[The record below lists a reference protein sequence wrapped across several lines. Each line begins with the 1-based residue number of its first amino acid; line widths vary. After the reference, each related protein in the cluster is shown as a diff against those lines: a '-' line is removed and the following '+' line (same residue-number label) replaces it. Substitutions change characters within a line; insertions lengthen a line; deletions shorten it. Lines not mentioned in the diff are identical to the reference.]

1 MSSRPRATSGTS
13 ADDAETTLDT
23 PSLQD
28 GAGRPVGSAGG
39 DAARETSEA
48 TDSFIRPGLVIN
60 GRYRV
65 DRLLARGG
73 MGGVYRVDDQLFPGR
88 PTALKIFLHP
98 LRNTVELFR
107 AEFRTM
113 ASLRHPNVARVYDF
127 EQVAGHDAF
136 FFTMELLPG
145 APLDRFLAEPRAE
158 AETSDAGSPPPAAT
172 LDASAVRGPSAG
184 RIVPW
189 EEALDLLVPVIRALA
204 YLHGRGVVHFDLKP
218 GNIVVSSRGAQ
229 RQVKV
234 LDFGLAGL
242 RGIRGLVMG
251 TPHYLSPEIASAKE
265 GDHRSDLYSLG
276 IMAYRL
282 LTGETPF
289 STTQGLSVLLQRKL
303 TEPVR
308 FADAHTARVPPW
320 LRTIVERLCSVDPAG
335 RPASTADLLDEIN
348 RAGGLA
354 VELETR
360 DARENYLFSS
370 AFVGRSREMEDVS
383 RSIDA
388 GLNGDRHAGIFVTG
402 RSGMGKSRLMR
413 EVRQAVQLR
422 GVPFL
427 EVDCFE
433 GDLTESGP
441 MANLVLQAAR
451 LALSVGAQTLLN
463 AHAPE
468 MVKLVPSLPLDED
481 VAPTPPLPNAD
492 AERRRV
498 IEAITAFLVGLGR
511 VTPYVAYVNDL
522 QWARDGTVDVASSL
536 LAIRSGAAS
545 GSKFCLLGSYRA
557 DDVTSRPLA
566 RLIQPG
572 PERPAPRLVELT
584 PLRDED
590 VAGLLRSMLGL
601 PELPEGLAARVAES
615 SEGLPFFVE
624 EILRDLLEEGR
635 LGPADGEGA
644 TIGEGLRIDAA
655 ASFLKR
661 AARVSPGERS
671 LLDILAVSGRPVD
684 TEVLQEVSGLP
695 RPAAR
700 EALQILG
707 EKQMVVAVPGEK
719 ERYNLAHD
727 RMREALTS
735 SLRASEQTALHL
747 RLGRSLARALAAD
760 GRWETLFE
768 AVAHF
773 GQALD
778 ECGPGALVDEAER
791 TEVAGLQL
799 RAAVATNATGD
810 FSTGASYL
818 ERARTLLP
826 ARPYE
831 RDYALALS
839 VDHALA
845 ATLIPLG
852 RVDEALATADRIV
865 ANARGALDESPGW
878 EARILAYAALNEY
891 PKAIAAGIE
900 ICGRLGLALPVDP
913 TRLDIALVLG
923 RVLWKVR
930 DMTDETLA
938 NLPQVEDP
946 RALRLIRIM
955 SSMTACAYVS
965 RPYLWPVLIGNC
977 LTLMLRHGRGPTHA
991 LLFVWFATALNAVGF
1006 YGASV
1011 RFSRLGLR
1019 LMDAP
1024 DGAAFLPKLH
1034 HAMGQFVS
1042 HWREPIARSVEWCR
1056 KGYALGRRVE
1066 DAEFA
1071 GYCHMGW
1078 AKARLEAGE
1087 PLSEVR
1093 ATTVDGLE
1101 TIRASGQIGTE
1112 VMHRTTLEAVDALM
1126 GLAEVTAGGDGAPA
1140 AGLSNT
1146 QDGFRLLDRARV
1158 LCFFRRSGG
1167 RTLGR
1172 DLLKVS
1178 EIGLPATFYLSIAHE
1193 FACLGWLLEARR
1205 GGAWTKVA
1213 CLTRVRLARGRIRTW
1228 ARMCPHNFE
1237 HRALLVDAEWLRTTG
1252 RPGKSLRKYEQAIAA
1267 AVDHGFGPDAG
1278 LAHELAA
1285 EMLVDRGDVRAARM
1299 HALAARERY
1308 RAWGAD
1314 AKVADV
1320 EARYAPLPGA

>member
-1 MSSRPRATSGTS
+1 MSSRPSAISGTS
-13 ADDAETTLDT
+13 AGDGDTTLDT
-23 PSLQD
+23 PSH
-28 GAGRPVGSAGG
+28 PGG
-39 DAARETSEA
+39 TGTGNSSRADA
-48 TDSFIRPGLVIN
+48 FIHPGLVIN

-107 AEFRTM
+107 AEFKTM

-127 EQVAGHDAF
+127 EQVAGEDAF

-145 APLDRFLAEPRAE
+145 VPLDRLLAAE
-158 AETSDAGSPPPAAT
+158 LAVEEETVDSGSAPVPATDAPPTAA
-172 LDASAVRGPSAG
+172 RPPAG
-184 RIVPW
+184 RIVRW

-218 GNIVVSSRGAQ
+218 GNIIVGSRGAV

-234 LDFGLAGL
+234 VDFGLAGL
-242 RGIRGLVMG
+242 RGVRGLVMG
-251 TPHYLSPEIASAKE
+251 TPHYVSPEIAGARE

-276 IMAYRL
+276 IMAYKL
-282 LTGETPF
+282 LTGETPY
-289 STTQGLSVLLQRKL
+289 SATRGLDVLLEQKR

-308 FADAHTARVPPW
+308 LTGAHAERVPPW
-320 LRTIVERLCSVDPAG
+320 LREIVEQLCSVDPSG
-335 RPASTADLLDEIN
+335 RPAGAGELLELIN

-354 VELETR
+354 YELETR
-360 DARENYLFSS
+360 DTRENYLFSS
-370 AFVGRSREMEDVS
+370 AFVGRRRELEDVQ
-383 RSIDA
+383 RSVDA
-388 GLNGDRHAGIFVTG
+388 GLKGEKHAGLLVTG

-413 EVRQAVQLR
+413 EVRQTIQLC

-433 GDLTESGP
+433 RDLTESGP

-451 LALSVGAQTLLN
+451 LATSVGAQSLLN

-468 MVKLVPSLPLDED
+468 MVKLVPSLRLDAGVE
-481 VAPTPPLPNAD
+481 PTPPLPNAD

-498 IEAITAFLVGLGR
+498 IEAIAAFLVGLGR

-522 QWARDGTVDVASSL
+522 QWARSGTVDIASSL
-536 LAIRSGAAS
+536 LAIRSGTGT
-545 GSKFCLLGSYRA
+545 GSKFCLLGSYRV
-557 DDVTSRPLA
+557 DDVTGRPLA

-572 PERPAPRLVELT
+572 PERPAPRVVELEA
-584 PLRDED
+584 LHEED

-601 PELPEGLAARVAES
+601 AELPEGLAARVTDS

-635 LGPADGEGA
+635 LWAFEAKDRSGSRIA
-644 TIGEGLRIDAA
+644 EGLRIDAA

-661 AARVSPGERS
+661 AARVSVDERS
-671 LLDILAVSGRPVD
+671 VLDILAVSGRPVD
-684 TEVLQEVSGLP
+684 SDVLKAVSALAP
-695 RPAAR
+695 QTAR

-707 EKQMVVAVPGEK
+707 EKQMVVAIPGER

-727 RMREALTS
+727 RMREALYVG
-735 SLRASEQTALHL
+735 LRADAQTALHL
-747 RLGRSLARALAAD
+747 RLGRSLARGLAAD

-778 ECGPGALVDEAER
+778 EGGSGALADEAER
-791 TEVAGLQL
+791 TSVARLHL
-799 RAAVATNATGD
+799 RAAAATNATGA
-810 FSTGASYL
+810 FSTGVSYL
-818 ERARTLLP
+818 ERARVLLP
-826 ARPYE
+826 ERPYE
-831 RDYALALS
+831 RDYALALA

-852 RVDEALATADRIV
+852 RVDEALSAADRIV

-878 EARILAYAALNEY
+878 EARILAYAARNEY
-891 PKAIAAGIE
+891 PKAIAAGLE
-900 ICGRLGLALPVDP
+900 ICARLGLGLPPDP
-913 TRLDIALVLG
+913 TRLDIARILG
-923 RVLWKVR
+923 RVLWRVR
-930 DMTDETLA
+930 NMTDETLA
-938 NLPQVEDP
+938 TLPEVEDP

-991 LLFVWFATALNAVGF
+991 LLFVWFGTALNAVGL
-1006 YGASV
+1006 YGASA
-1011 RFSRLGLR
+1011 RFSRLGTR
-1019 LMDAP
+1019 LMGAP

-1042 HWREPIARSVEWCR
+1042 HWREPIARSAEWCR
-1056 KGYALGRRVE
+1056 EGYALGRRVE

-1078 AKARLEAGE
+1078 AKARLETGE

-1093 ATTVDGLE
+1093 ATALAALE
-1101 TIRASGQIGTE
+1101 TIKASGQRGTE
-1112 VMHRTTLEAVDALM
+1112 VMHRPTIEAIDALM
-1126 GLAEVTAGGDGAPA
+1126 GLSGGAGVKDDA
-1140 AGLSNT
+1140 ADLSNA
-1146 QDGFRLLDRARV
+1146 QNGFRLLDHAR
-1158 LCFFRRSGG
+1158 LQCFFRKSGG
-1167 RTLGR
+1167 RAFGAE
-1172 DLLKVS
+1172 LLRVT
-1178 EIGLPATFYLSIAHE
+1178 ELGLPATFYFSIAHY

-1205 GGAWTKVA
+1205 GGWTKIA
-1213 CLTRVRLARGRIRTW
+1213 CLVRVLRARGRIRRW
-1228 ARMCPHNFE
+1228 ERACPHNFE
-1237 HRALLVDAEWLRTTG
+1237 HRSLLVDAEWLRATG
-1252 RPGKSLRKYEQAIAA
+1252 RSGRSLRKYEEAIAA
-1267 AVDHGFGPDAG
+1267 AHDHGFIQDAG

-1285 EMLVDRGDVRAARM
+1285 EMLVDRGQSGAART
-1299 HALAARERY
+1299 HVLAALERY

-1314 AKVADV
+1314 AKVLDLKT
-1320 EARYAPLPGA
+1320 RYAPLLAAA

>member
-1 MSSRPRATSGTS
+1 M
-13 ADDAETTLDT
+13 
-23 PSLQD
+23 
-28 GAGRPVGSAGG
+28 
-39 DAARETSEA
+39 
-48 TDSFIRPGLVIN
+48 
-60 GRYRV
+60 
-65 DRLLARGG
+65 
-73 MGGVYRVDDQLFPGR
+73 
-88 PTALKIFLHP
+88 
-98 LRNTVELFR
+98 
-107 AEFRTM
+107 
-113 ASLRHPNVARVYDF
+113 
-127 EQVAGHDAF
+127 
-136 FFTMELLPG
+136 
-145 APLDRFLAEPRAE
+145 
-158 AETSDAGSPPPAAT
+158 
-172 LDASAVRGPSAG
+172 RGPAAG

-189 EEALDLLVPVIRALA
+189 REALDLLVPVIRALA

-218 GNIVVSSRGAQ
+218 GNIVVGSRGAQ

-242 RGIRGLVMG
+242 RGVRGLVMG
-251 TPHYLSPEIASAKE
+251 TPHYLSPEIASGKE
-265 GDHRSDLYSLG
+265 GDHRADLYSLG

-289 STTQGLSVLLQRKL
+289 RTTQGLSVLLKRKL

-308 FADAHTARVPPW
+308 FTGAHAEGAPAW
-320 LRTIVERLCSVDPAG
+320 LRAIVERLCSADPAL
-335 RPASTADLLDEIN
+335 RPASAGALLDEIN

-354 VELETR
+354 YELETR

-370 AFVGRSREMEDVS
+370 AFVGRSREMEDVT

-388 GLNGDRHAGIFVTG
+388 GLRGERHAGLFVTG

-451 LALSVGAQTLLN
+451 LAASVGAQPLLD

-468 MVKLVPSLPLDED
+468 MVKLVPSLPLGAG
-481 VAPTPPLPNAD
+481 VAATPPLPNAE

-498 IEAITAFLVGLGR
+498 LEAIAAFLVGLGR

-522 QWARDGTVDVASSL
+522 QWARDGTVDVATSL
-536 LAIRSGAAS
+536 LAIRSGAAGAAGAEV
-545 GSKFCLLGSYRA
+545 GSKFCLLGSYRV
-557 DDVTSRPLA
+557 DDVTGRPLA

-572 PERPAPRLVELT
+572 PERPAPRLVELS
-584 PLRDED
+584 PLRHED

-601 PELPEGLAARVAES
+601 SELPEGLAARVAES

-635 LGPADGEGA
+635 LGTADGPGA
-644 TIGEGLRIDAA
+644 ALAEGLRIDAA

-671 LLDILAVSGRPVD
+671 VLDVLAVSGRPVD
-684 TEVLQEVSGLP
+684 TDVLQEVSGLS
-695 RPAAR
+695 RAAAR

-719 ERYNLAHD
+719 ERTNLAHD
-727 RMREALTS
+727 RMREALIS
-735 SLRASEQTALHL
+735 SLRPEAQTALHL
-747 RLGRSLARALAAD
+747 RLARSLSRALAA
-760 GRWETLFE
+760 GARWEMLFE

-773 GQALD
+773 GQVLD
-778 ECGPGALVDEAER
+778 EGGSVALADEAER
-791 TEVAGLQL
+791 TRVARLHL
-799 RAAVATNATGD
+799 RAAVATNATGA
-810 FSTGASYL
+810 FPTGVSDL
-818 ERARTLLP
+818 ERALSLLP
-826 ARPYE
+826 ELPYE
-831 RDYALALS
+831 RVYDLALA

-845 ATLIPLG
+845 ATLLPLG
-852 RVDEALATADRIV
+852 RVDEALAVADRIV
-865 ANARGALDESPGW
+865 AHARGALDESPGW

-900 ICGRLGLALPVDP
+900 ICGRLGLALPPDP
-913 TRLDIALVLG
+913 TRLDIARILG

-930 DMTDETLA
+930 DMTDESLATL
-938 NLPQVEDP
+938 PPVEDP

-1006 YGASV
+1006 YGASL

-1042 HWREPIARSVEWCR
+1042 HWREPIAVSAEWCR
-1056 KGYALGRRVE
+1056 EGYALGRRVE

-1093 ATTVDGLE
+1093 ATAVDGLE

-1112 VMHRTTLEAVDALM
+1112 VMHKTTLEAVDALM
-1126 GLAEVTAGGDGAPA
+1126 GLAEVRPGEGPPA

-1158 LCFFRRSGG
+1158 LCFFRVSGG
-1167 RTLGR
+1167 PALGR

-1178 EIGLPATFYLSIAHE
+1178 EIGLPATFFLSIAHY
-1193 FACLGWLLEARR
+1193 FACLGWMLEARR
-1205 GGAWTKVA
+1205 GGAFTKLL
-1213 CLTRVRLARGRIRTW
+1213 CLARVRLARGRIRRW

-1252 RPGKSLRKYEQAIAA
+1252 RPGRSLRRYEQAIAA

-1285 EMLVDRGDVRAARM
+1285 EMLVEGGDVRAART
-1299 HALAARERY
+1299 HVLAARERY

-1320 EARYAPLPGA
+1320 EARYARILGA

>member
-1 MSSRPRATSGTS
+1 
-13 ADDAETTLDT
+13 
-23 PSLQD
+23 
-28 GAGRPVGSAGG
+28 
-39 DAARETSEA
+39 
-48 TDSFIRPGLVIN
+48 
-60 GRYRV
+60 
-65 DRLLARGG
+65 
-73 MGGVYRVDDQLFPGR
+73 MGGVYRVDDELFPGR

-98 LRNTVELFR
+98 HRNTVELFR

-136 FFTMELLPG
+136 FFTMELLSG
-145 APLDRFLAEPRAE
+145 APLDRFLAEPHAE
-158 AETSDAGSPPPAAT
+158 AETSDAGSPPPAPA
-172 LDASAVRGPSAG
+172 LDASAVRGPAAG

-218 GNIVVSSRGAQ
+218 GNIVVTSRGA
-229 RQVKV
+229 RRDVRHVKV

-242 RGIRGLVMG
+242 RGVRGLVMG
-251 TPHYLSPEIASAKE
+251 TPHYLSPEIASGKE

-282 LTGETPF
+282 LTGATPF
-289 STTQGLSVLLQRKL
+289 ATTQGLSVLLRRKL

-308 FADAHTARVPPW
+308 FTDAQADGAPAW
-320 LRTIVERLCSVDPAG
+320 LRAIVERLCSADPAG
-335 RPASTADLLDEIN
+335 RPASAGALLDEIN

-354 VELETR
+354 YELETR

-370 AFVGRSREMEDVS
+370 AFVGRSREMEDVN

-388 GLNGDRHAGIFVTG
+388 GLRGERHAGLFVTG

-451 LALSVGAQTLLN
+451 LATSVGARPLLDGY
-463 AHAPE
+463 APE
-468 MVKLVPSLPLDED
+468 MLKLVPSLPVEPGL
-481 VAPTPPLPNAD
+481 APTPPLPNAD

-498 IEAITAFLVGLGR
+498 LEAVAAFLVGLGR

-536 LAIRSGAAS
+536 LAIRSGAAA
-545 GSKFCLLGSYRA
+545 GSKFCLLGSYRV
-557 DDVTSRPLA
+557 DDVTGRPLA

-572 PERPAPRLVELT
+572 PERPAPRLVELS
-584 PLRDED
+584 PLRHED
-590 VAGLLRSMLGL
+590 VAGLLKSMLGL
-601 PELPEGLAARVAES
+601 PDLPEGLAARVAES

-635 LGPADGEGA
+635 LGTEDGSGAALAEGPH
-644 TIGEGLRIDAA
+644 IDAA

-671 LLDILAVSGRPVD
+671 VLDVLAVSGRPVD
-684 TEVLQEVSGLP
+684 TDVLEDVSGLP
-695 RPAAR
+695 RAAVR
-700 EALQILG
+700 EALQVLG
-707 EKQMVVAVPGEK
+707 EKQMVVAVPGER
-719 ERYNLAHD
+719 ERTNLAHD

-735 SLRASEQTALHL
+735 SLRADARTVLHL
-747 RLGRSLARALAAD
+747 RLGRSLSRALEAGA
-760 GRWETLFE
+760 RWETLFE

-773 GQALD
+773 GQVLGGG
-778 ECGPGALVDEAER
+778 GPGALADEAER
-791 TEVAGLQL
+791 TRVARLHL
-799 RAAVATNATGD
+799 RAAVATNATGA
-810 FSTGASYL
+810 FSAGAAYL
-818 ERARTLLP
+818 ERASALLP
-826 ARPYE
+826 DRAYG
-831 RDYALALS
+831 RDYDLALA

-852 RVDEALATADRIV
+852 RVDEALVVADRIV

-891 PKAIAAGIE
+891 SKAIAAGIE
-900 ICGRLGLALPVDP
+900 ICGRLGLALPPDP
-913 TRLDIALVLG
+913 TRLDIARILG

-930 DMTDETLA
+930 NMTDESLATL
-938 NLPQVEDP
+938 PPVEDP

-1019 LMDAP
+1019 LRDAP

-1042 HWREPIARSVEWCR
+1042 HWKEPIARSIDWCR
-1056 KGYALGRRVE
+1056 EGYALGRRVE

-1078 AKARLEAGE
+1078 AKARLEAGD

-1093 ATTVDGLE
+1093 TTALDALE

-1112 VMHRTTLEAVDALM
+1112 VMHKTTLEAVDALM
-1126 GLAEVTAGGDGAPA
+1126 GLAEVPAGGDGLPA

-1167 RTLGR
+1167 PALGR

-1178 EIGLPATFYLSIAHE
+1178 EIGLPATFFLSIAHY
-1193 FACLGWLLEARR
+1193 FACLGWMLEARR
-1205 GGAWTKVA
+1205 GGAFTKLA
-1213 CLTRVRLARGRIRTW
+1213 CLARVRLARGRIRKW

-1237 HRALLVDAEWLRTTG
+1237 HRSLLVDAEWLRTTG
-1252 RPGKSLRKYEQAIAA
+1252 RRGRSLRKYEQAIAA

-1278 LAHELAA
+1278 LAHELLA
-1285 EMLVDRGDVRAARM
+1285 EMLVEGGDVRAART
-1299 HALAARERY
+1299 HVRAALAAY

-1320 EARYAPLPGA
+1320 EARHARVLEA